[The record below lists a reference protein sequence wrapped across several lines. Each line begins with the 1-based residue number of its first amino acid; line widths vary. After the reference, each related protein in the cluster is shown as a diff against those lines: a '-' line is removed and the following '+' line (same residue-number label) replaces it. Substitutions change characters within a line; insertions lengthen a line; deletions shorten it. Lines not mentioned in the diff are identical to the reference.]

1 MIYDREFSETAN
13 DAEITKSSVGDSQPR
28 GPVCSMATN
37 PTPYEGKL
45 EIFIT
50 KSGANSI
57 QCSSFH

>member
-13 DAEITKSSVGDSQPR
+13 DAKITKSSVGDSLPR
-28 GPVCSMATN
+28 PMATN